1 MRAKNLLLLA
11 ATAILTLHGCG
22 SDTDDNQAGGNGGNG
37 SKNTNKNIVTAGM
50 PPEITRLE
58 FPHLKDKGSN
68 IVVVHKTSDAYGV
81 NYAIEWDINKKS
93 QRWSCYQMRKGYQ
106 GNAGRYD
113 TYNGYPFDPVLEE
126 KGLYLDRDYF
136 YRSGFDHGH
145 VCPSADRQYSY
156 EANKQTFYL
165 SNMQP
170 QYNKFNAGIWEKLES
185 KIRKWTP
192 RNNEDT
198 LYVCK
203 GGTIDDEENIIKRI
217 SGKLIAPKYFFC
229 ALLLK
234 NAMGYRAIG
243 FWMENENIDRS
254 NDKLKIY
261 AKSIDELEKITGIDF
276 FCNLPDN
283 IEDKVE
289 ASVSTSAWGLN

>member
-22 SDTDDNQAGGNGGNG
+22 SDADGNQAGGNGGNG

-145 VCPSADRQYSY
+145 ICPSADRQYSY

-261 AKSIDELEKITGIDF
+261 AKSIDELERITGIDF

>member
-11 ATAILTLHGCG
+11 ATAILTLQGCG

-81 NYAIEWDINKKS
+81 NYAIEWDIKKKS

-261 AKSIDELEKITGIDF
+261 AKSIDELERITGIDF

>member
-22 SDTDDNQAGGNGGNG
+22 SDTDGNQAGGNGGNG

-68 IVVVHKTSDAYGV
+68 IVVVHKTNDAYGV

>member
-22 SDTDDNQAGGNGGNG
+22 SDTDGNQAGGNGGNG

-93 QRWSCYQMRKGYQ
+93 QRWSRYQMRKGYQ

>member
-22 SDTDDNQAGGNGGNG
+22 SDADDNQAGGNGGNG

>member
-1 MRAKNLLLLA
+1 MCIR
-11 ATAILTLHGCG
+11 
-22 SDTDDNQAGGNGGNG
+22 
-37 SKNTNKNIVTAGM
+37 
-50 PPEITRLE
+50 
-58 FPHLKDKGSN
+58 
-68 IVVVHKTSDAYGV
+68 
-81 NYAIEWDINKKS
+81 
-93 QRWSCYQMRKGYQ
+93 
-106 GNAGRYD
+106 
-113 TYNGYPFDPVLEE
+113 
-126 KGLYLDRDYF
+126 DR
-136 YRSGFDHGH
+136 
-145 VCPSADRQYSY
+145 
-156 EANKQTFYL
+156 
-165 SNMQP
+165 
-170 QYNKFNAGIWEKLES
+170 YNKFNAGIWEKLES

-261 AKSIDELEKITGIDF
+261 AKSIDELERITGIDF

>member
-22 SDTDDNQAGGNGGNG
+22 SYTDGNQAGGNGGNG

-68 IVVVHKTSDAYGV
+68 IVVVHKTNDAYGV

>member
-1 MRAKNLLLLA
+1 
-11 ATAILTLHGCG
+11 
-22 SDTDDNQAGGNGGNG
+22 
-37 SKNTNKNIVTAGM
+37 M

>member
-22 SDTDDNQAGGNGGNG
+22 SDADGNQAGGNGGNG

-170 QYNKFNAGIWEKLES
+170 QYNNFNAGIWEKLES

-261 AKSIDELEKITGIDF
+261 AKSIDELERITGIDF

>member
-22 SDTDDNQAGGNGGNG
+22 SDTDGNQAGGNGGNG

-68 IVVVHKTSDAYGV
+68 IVVVHKTNDAYGV

-261 AKSIDELEKITGIDF
+261 AKSIDELERITGIDF

>member
-37 SKNTNKNIVTAGM
+37 SKNTNKNIVAAGM

>member
-68 IVVVHKTSDAYGV
+68 IVVVHKTNDAYGV

>member
-22 SDTDDNQAGGNGGNG
+22 SDTDGNQAGGNGGNG

-261 AKSIDELEKITGIDF
+261 AKSIDELERITGIDF

>member
-22 SDTDDNQAGGNGGNG
+22 SDTDGNQAGGNGGNG

-165 SNMQP
+165 SSMQP

>member
-68 IVVVHKTSDAYGV
+68 IVVVHKTNDAYGV

-261 AKSIDELEKITGIDF
+261 AKSIDELERITGIDF

>member
-22 SDTDDNQAGGNGGNG
+22 SDTDGNQAGGNGGNG
-37 SKNTNKNIVTAGM
+37 SKNTNKNIVTAWM

>member
-22 SDTDDNQAGGNGGNG
+22 SDTDGNQAGGNGGNG

>member
-22 SDTDDNQAGGNGGNG
+22 SDTDGNQAGGNGGNG

-68 IVVVHKTSDAYGV
+68 IVVVHKTNDAYGV

-243 FWMENENIDRS
+243 FWMENENIDRR

-261 AKSIDELEKITGIDF
+261 AKSIDVLEKITGIDF